1 MLQNGNGVSSFSD
14 TFTHPDGHEIP
25 VEISSSPLLDETGNK
40 LGGVLLLR
48 DLREIRAMEEKLSRS
63 QRLASLGRM
72 AAGIAHEI
80 RNPLSSLRGF
90 AQYLGSKAVDDA
102 SKECSV
108 LMVGEV
114 DRLNQSISTL
124 LQFSRPREPEFSLI
138 DMEQLITKTSK
149 LLEYDFK
156 ETRITLAAS
165 SNCGGALEADGALLL
180 QVLLNLLKNAIAA
193 SQADD
198 TVTLS
203 CVEDDNGM
211 LRITVTDEG
220 SGMTLQEQEQMF
232 DPFFTTRKSG
242 TGLGLAVSHQII
254 EQHQGTFMV
263 QSSPGKGSSITLI
276 LPRRQKQEN

>member
-1 MLQNGNGVSSFSD
+1 
-14 TFTHPDGHEIP
+14 
-25 VEISSSPLLDETGNK
+25 
-40 LGGVLLLR
+40 
-48 DLREIRAMEEKLSRS
+48 
-63 QRLASLGRM
+63 
-72 AAGIAHEI
+72 
-80 RNPLSSLRGF
+80 
-90 AQYLGSKAVDDA
+90 
-102 SKECSV
+102 
-108 LMVGEV
+108 
-114 DRLNQSISTL
+114 
-124 LQFSRPREPEFSLI
+124 
-138 DMEQLITKTSK
+138 MEQLITKTSK

-165 SNCGGALEADGALLL
+165 SNCGGALEADGDLLL